1 MTIVVRNDLTELE
14 RVGQAVAAFWTEHG
28 LPAELEGDV
37 NLALEEMLSNVMLH
51 GYSDG
56 MEHEITITLDR
67 DGGALRVSIED
78 DGVAFNPLEAPA
90 ADLSGPLERRPIG
103 GLGIF
108 LVRNLMDE
116 LEYARRSD
124 RNLLVMTKRL

>member
-14 RVGQAVAAFWTEHG
+14 RVGQAVAAFWTENG

-51 GYSDG
+51 GYPDG
-56 MEHEITITLDR
+56 MEHEITVTLDR

-78 DGVAFNPLEAPA
+78 DGLAFNPLEAPA
-90 ADLSGPLERRPIG
+90 ADLSGPLEQRPIG

-108 LVRNLMDE
+108 LVRNLMDK
-116 LEYARRSD
+116 LEYARRSE